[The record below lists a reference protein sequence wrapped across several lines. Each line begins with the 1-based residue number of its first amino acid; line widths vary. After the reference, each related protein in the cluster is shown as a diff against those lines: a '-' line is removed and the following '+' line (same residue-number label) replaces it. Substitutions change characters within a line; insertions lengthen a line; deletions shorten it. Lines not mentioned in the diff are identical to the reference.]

1 VFSSTRN
8 IYIDLYKVFS
18 KMFQSTRRG
27 AVTVSLS
34 WVFMIVIGAF
44 FLLFA
49 YTIIDTYTENEERLF
64 QLQLEQS
71 LQSVFQLVGRSSGLE
86 ENSFDSLQGLLSERE
101 VDLLCTDSFALLSID
116 GSLDSTNQFLQ
127 NYPTLMTR
135 MDLGSADESFLAV
148 ENFRMP
154 FKITNLLGI
163 VSKKNLVV
171 IDLEAEF
178 SDLLLDRLD
187 KSSFRELNYIGENFS
202 SLATFPSRVE
212 NRALDSIV
220 FVSDENLTSFP
231 FDEYDEQVILLQ
243 VERENQHVG
252 SLTFQEESGFSRSYP
267 YVDFRGDLSIVS
279 MAMLSDSESFS
290 CAYALLEDSLVPVSR
305 FYLEKAEFLHNKSK
319 SELLCS
325 SSVLIPG
332 ASGTDE
338 FLQQSIRYELVRD
351 SLEALHNTLST
362 EALNNS
368 SQVYNLAFDL
378 NEKHNGLKSANC
390 ELVY

>member
-1 VFSSTRN
+1 
-8 IYIDLYKVFS
+8 
-18 KMFQSTRRG
+18 MFQSTRRG